1 MKKLIYLAV
10 FIIGMMNQF
19 DGVSQ
24 GVAIS
29 NDNSNPDP
37 SAMLDL
43 KSNTKGFLPPRM
55 NTADRIA
62 ITAPANGLV
71 VYDTDIQS
79 LQIFAGGT
87 WHALVTGDGSQW
99 IFDGNNLYF
108 IGGNVGIGTT
118 DPRQQLSVG
127 EYLDI
132 YSGPVNNP
140 ARPSIRASVGN
151 DLLISSFDSGTLVLN
166 ADGGT
171 GEVIFLGGNNTDE
184 LMRLDQNG
192 NLGIGVVNP
201 QAQLHTDGSI
211 RFNSLSGAGTR
222 MVVASN
228 NGTLSAQKLTYSVGD
243 LAQGGVVFW
252 VDETG
257 QHGLVCPISDQSEG
271 VRWFAGEFGYTQAKG
286 DGPLAGKMNTAII
299 IASQVFI
306 GDDGETYA
314 ARICNELQITAGGK
328 TYGDWYLPSKRE
340 LELMYQY
347 QPIVNA
353 VAIANGGESFTNDA
367 YWSSNEAETESIYAY
382 THDFGSGNVDTFIK
396 SAPFIRVRAV
406 RAF

>member
-1 MKKLIYLAV
+1 MSKPIQLLFLLLIVVPALCLA
-10 FIIGMMNQF
+10 
-19 DGVSQ
+19 Q
-24 GVAIS
+24 GVAIN
-29 NDNSNPDP
+29 NDNSAPDP
-37 SAMLDL
+37 SAMLDV
-43 KSNTKGFLPPRM
+43 KSLNQGFLPPRM
-55 NTADRIA
+55 NTSDRIA
-62 ITAPANGLV
+62 ILNPANGLM
-71 VYDTDIQS
+71 VYDIDLQS
-79 LQIFAGGT
+79 LQIFAGSS
-87 WHALVTGDGSQW
+87 WFPLATGDGSQW
-99 IFDGNNLYF
+99 TFDGNYLYF
-108 IGGNVGIGTT
+108 TGANVGIGTT

-127 EYLDI
+127 EYLDL

-140 ARPSIRASVGN
+140 SRPAVRASIAN
-151 DLLISSFDSGTLVLN
+151 DLLISSFDTGILAFNT
-166 ADGGT
+166 DGGT
-171 GEVIFLGGNNTDE
+171 GETRFYGGNNSDE
-184 LMRLDQNG
+184 LMRLSQDG
-192 NLGIGVVNP
+192 KIGIGVVNP

-211 RFNSLSGAGTR
+211 RFNSLSGAETR

-228 NGTLSAQKLTYSVGD
+228 NGTLSTQKLTYSVGD

-367 YWSSNEAETESIYAY
+367 YWSSNEDETTSVYAY
-382 THDFGSGNVDTFIK
+382 THDFGSGNVDTFFK
-396 SAPFIRVRAV
+396 SVPFIRVRAV